1 MAAQQAV
8 EVVVVGCQA
17 VGVVGGRQAVEVV
30 VGCQAVEV
38 VAGCQAVE
46 VVAGCQA
53 SCTGTLASAAKI
65 RRRSQPVLKALQL
78 DPKPER

>member
-30 VGCQAVEV
+30 VGCQAVE
-38 VAGCQAVE
+38 
-46 VVAGCQA
+46 
-53 SCTGTLASAAKI
+53 AA
-65 RRRSQPVLKALQL
+65 RSPQ
-78 DPKPER
+78 